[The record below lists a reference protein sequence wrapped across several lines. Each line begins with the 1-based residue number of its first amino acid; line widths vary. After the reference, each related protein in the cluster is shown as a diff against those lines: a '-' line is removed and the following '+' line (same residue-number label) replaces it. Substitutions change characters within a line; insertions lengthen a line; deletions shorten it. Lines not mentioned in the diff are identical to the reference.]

1 MKTKQEVLTYLAKQ
15 IEDKKSVIEYTR
27 KQGDSGPMHQ
37 IIIDDW
43 KEEIRVLLTAMDF
56 VLESK

>member
-27 KQGDSGPMHQ
+27 KQGDNGPMHQ

-43 KEEIRVLLTAMDF
+43 KEEIRVLLTAMDL

>member
-1 MKTKQEVLTYLAKQ
+1 MTTKQEVLTYLAKQ
-15 IEDKKSVIEYTR
+15 VNDKKATIEFVKTR
-27 KQGDSGPMHQ
+27 PYHESHD

-43 KEEIRVLLTAMDF
+43 KKEIRLLLSAMDL